1 MPQAAPASHTN
12 RQFYDRISHAYD
24 SLADSSEHQ
33 AREAGQRAL
42 AVQPG
47 EDVLEIG
54 FGTGHALVG
63 LARAIA
69 PGGKVTGLD
78 VSEGMRSV
86 ALSRVRE
93 AGVETNVELQ
103 IGDAH
108 RLPFGDAR
116 FDAAFLSF
124 TLELFEPDDI
134 PAVLDEIRRVLKPGG
149 RLGVVCMA
157 TVKGGEHESLL
168 EKSYQW
174 MHRHFPHILDCQP
187 IDANAF
193 LERAG
198 FEITHNERLE
208 IWTMPV
214 AVAVARMPARG

>member
-1 MPQAAPASHTN
+1 MPQAAPTSHTN

-33 AREAGQRAL
+33 AREAGQHAL

-47 EDVLEIG
+47 ENVLEVG
-54 FGTGHALVG
+54 YGTGHALVD
-63 LARAIA
+63 LTRAIA

-108 RLPFGDAR
+108 RLPFGDAT

-124 TLELFEPDDI
+124 TLELFELHGG
-134 PAVLDEIRRVLKPGG
+134 ARVLP
-149 RLGVVCMA
+149 
-157 TVKGGEHESLL
+157 
-168 EKSYQW
+168 
-174 MHRHFPHILDCQP
+174 
-187 IDANAF
+187 
-193 LERAG
+193 AG
-198 FEITHNERLE
+198 
-208 IWTMPV
+208 
-214 AVAVARMPARG
+214 